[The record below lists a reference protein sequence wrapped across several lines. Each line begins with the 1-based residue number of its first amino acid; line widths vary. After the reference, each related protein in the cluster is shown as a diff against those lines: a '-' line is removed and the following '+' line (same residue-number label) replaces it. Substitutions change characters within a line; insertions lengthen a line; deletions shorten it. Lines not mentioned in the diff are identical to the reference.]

1 MIKISSKQKVFFYK
15 EKQNKY
21 QIILC
26 HTSRPLHYYRNSLIY
41 RLDGEFKKIPTFL
54 ISKEGRIVQNFDE
67 RYYSEF
73 IGLEEI
79 DKGVIV
85 ICLENLGWLKRNH
98 LNNKYINWIGDIY
111 KGEVYQKRWRD
122 RTYWSHYPDKQLK
135 ECARLIVSLCER
147 LDIPLQL
154 VGHNVQ
160 LDGVETFEG
169 IVTRSNYNELWT
181 DVSPSFNFEK
191 LKKYIDEEKNL
202 LQPTQG

>member
-1 MIKISSKQKVFFYK
+1 MIKISPKQKVFFYK
-15 EKQNKY
+15 EKQNKH

-54 ISKEGRIVQNFDE
+54 ISKEGETVQNFDE

-73 IGLEEI
+73 IGVEEI

-135 ECARLIVSLCER
+135 ECARLISSLCER

-181 DVSPSFNFEK
+181 DVSPSFSFEK
-191 LKKYIDEEKNL
+191 LKKYIDEEKNV
-202 LQPTQG
+202 